1 MNGVLPSLGGVALF
15 VAAGLGLAE
24 LVPSVRSLP
33 WPRRLAWAY
42 LLGLAGLAGALYA
55 LSHFLDVPLRRPAIL
70 GTAAALV
77 LCGLA
82 AWGLRQWRGRGVRS
96 PLSRRKGGR
105 WERGLG
111 GEVSWIQ
118 LAAAALLAFICLGL
132 LADALTD
139 PVTGWDGRMTWSTQ
153 ALWVLD
159 DGTVDSEVL
168 LRKNLYVTHPQYP
181 LLMPVAQVVVLETF
195 AVPQDVH
202 AFRALY
208 TTCFAAF
215 LLLLWDGGRRWAGRL
230 PTLLAGLAAAGVPAL
245 TFFEDSG
252 AASGYSDLPLGC
264 FYGAG
269 LLLLLRGRRSVADTL
284 GAGLLLAGA
293 ALTKNEGAL
302 LAFFALGI
310 TALYLLGKK
319 CPPRYP
325 KLHRLGRLAAAAVP
339 VLLALALLASW
350 RADIP
355 NRQDERYD
363 VLIGSEEIWPGA
375 VTRLPGLAALA
386 LRQMFRFEHWT
397 VFWIVIP
404 VVFWVGRRGWSGR
417 RKALA
422 LALAAGA
429 LAPLVIAWG
438 AYSIHPHPD
447 TLIPVTWTR
456 FLVQGSLPLFLL
468 LALALRDVLTQAAP
482 LARVSQEKSCS

>member
-1 MNGVLPSLGGVALF
+1 VNGVLPSLGGVAIFL
-15 VAAGLGLAE
+15 AAGLGLAE
-24 LVPSVRSLP
+24 LVPSVRTLP

-55 LSHFLDVPLRRPAIL
+55 LSHFLAVPLRRPEIL
-70 GTAAALV
+70 ATAAALALIGLVTRV
-77 LCGLA
+77 L
-82 AWGLRQWRGRGVRS
+82 RRGAKPS
-96 PLSRRKGGR
+96 LPPL
-105 WERGLG
+105 
-111 GEVSWIQ
+111 VSLKSLPPLE

-159 DGTVDSEVL
+159 EGTVDSEVL
-168 LRKNLYVTHPQYP
+168 QRKNLYVTHPQYP

-230 PTLLAGLAAAGVPAL
+230 PALLAGLAAAGVPAL

-269 LLLLLRGRRSVADTL
+269 LLLLLSGRRRTGDAL

-293 ALTKNEGAL
+293 VLTKNEGTL
-302 LAFFALGI
+302 LALFALGAA
-310 TALYLLGKK
+310 ALVRWKNPRRLL
-319 CPPRYP
+319 
-325 KLHRLGRLAAAAVP
+325 RLGAAAIPIV
-339 VLLALALLASW
+339 LALALLVSW
-350 RADIP
+350 RAGIP
-355 NRQDERYD
+355 NRQDERYE
-363 VLIGSEEIWPGA
+363 VLVGAGEIWPGA
-375 VTRLPGLAALA
+375 VTRIPGLAALA

-397 VFWIVIP
+397 LFWIVVP
-404 VVFWVGRRGWSGR
+404 VVFWVGRRGWSR
-417 RKALA
+417 RRRTLA
-422 LALAAGA
+422 LALAVGA
-429 LAPLVIAWG
+429 VAPLAIGWG
-438 AYSIHPHPD
+438 AYTIHPHPD
-447 TLIPVTWTR
+447 TLVPVTWSR
-456 FLVQGSLPLFLL
+456 FLVQASLPLFLL
-468 LALALRDVLTQAAP
+468 LALALRNI
-482 LARVSQEKSCS
+482 LARVSQGNAFARASSLARVFLASGWTRPDPER